1 MRTYSRAQ
9 ALPVFR
15 NPQYRRTNTPT
26 RPHRRRAAATAPP
39 QWHAA
44 AAGTF
49 DPLIES
55 FTDAWGI
62 HADGRVPPLPIL
74 RSAGALRAVV
84 CALVALLAAAPV
96 WAAAPDAQAGATLS
110 IRVNDASGGA
120 VDGAEV
126 IIEQRSGARVDARA
140 TSPGVYRAEL
150 PLGRHLVTVV
160 KPGFGAVTQEVLVT
174 AASPLDVRIVLAPA
188 PLSEQ
193 ITVTGMPRFEG
204 GAPVSGARMPVE
216 PLDLPQS
223 VEVVPQAVLQTQGA
237 LSMQDA
243 LMNVA
248 GVTPHMGEGRRDQVT
263 LRGFSTLND
272 SYIDG
277 VRDDAKY
284 YRDLSNI
291 ESMEVLKGSA
301 SALYGRGSAGGLV
314 NRITKKPL
322 FGQALGE
329 LSLIAGS
336 FDRRRIQGDVGR
348 SFRDN
353 TLAFRLTGAY
363 EDTGSHRPYYALER
377 LAVAPSFAWRAT
389 SGTEVLLQTEFL
401 DDSRVP
407 DRGIP
412 SFDNEPVHAARGNY
426 FGTPEDDF
434 LDNRVASQ
442 AVTLQQPLGSAWRLR
457 NVFRHTYYDNDFSN
471 TQAGTVREVAGRLV
485 AARTQYNVNS
495 QQRNLFNQTEL
506 ITTGS
511 AGAFAH
517 TMLVGVEVGRES
529 TRTARFNGT
538 ASDVDVLAPV
548 LTRPVYSTT
557 PATDNAFSGTIAA
570 LYLQEQVSLGR
581 WRALVGG
588 RYDHFDQS
596 LDDLRPANADLAR
609 VDRVF
614 SPRAGLVYRVGGDA
628 SLYASYSR
636 SFQPSG
642 DGLSLA
648 VNTAELKPED
658 TLSYEVGAKS
668 ELAGGRVSVGAAL
681 FRLDRRNVRT
691 RDPIDP
697 NKLVL
702 VGRQRSDGIELTA
715 AGMIVRGWDIRGG
728 VTFLDPV
735 ILQSND
741 VSSGVR
747 VEGNRIG
754 STATRNANLWTT
766 YSLPNGFT
774 IGGGLFHVGDWF
786 ASNDNLVTL
795 DAYTRVD
802 AMAAWRLGHYEV
814 SFNLKNLLDADYYE
828 SSHSNTQ
835 IMPAAGRNGLLS
847 LRYRW

>member
-1 MRTYSRAQ
+1 MRVLPLARRLHLLLSCCGIVAMLVL
-9 ALPVFR
+9 APVF
-15 NPQYRRTNTPT
+15 
-26 RPHRRRAAATAPP
+26 AAAETN
-39 QWHAA
+39 
-44 AAGTF
+44 GTI
-49 DPLIES
+49 D
-55 FTDAWGI
+55 
-62 HADGRVPPLPIL
+62 
-74 RSAGALRAVV
+74 
-84 CALVALLAAAPV
+84 
-96 WAAAPDAQAGATLS
+96 
-110 IRVNDASGGA
+110 IRVLDVSGAA
-120 VDGAEV
+120 VEGAEV
-126 IIEQRSGARVDARA
+126 VVERADRTRIAVPAAEPGIYRVAL
-140 TSPGVYRAEL
+140 SP
-150 PLGRHLVTVV
+150 GRHLVTIF
-160 KPGFGAVTQEVLVT
+160 KPGFGAVTRDVFVGAAGALSVNVVLE
-174 AASPLDVRIVLAPA
+174 PA
-188 PLSEQ
+188 GLSEQ
-193 ITVTGMPRFEG
+193 ITVTGIPRFEG
-204 GAPVSGARMPVE
+204 GAPVSGARMPIE
-216 PLDLPQS
+216 SLDLPQS
-223 VEVVPQAVLQTQGA
+223 VEVLPQAVLQTQGA

-243 LMNVA
+243 LMTVA

-291 ESMEVLKGSA
+291 ESVEVLKGSA
-301 SALYGRGSAGGLV
+301 SALYGRGSAGGLI

-322 FGQALGE
+322 FGQPVGEFALT
-329 LSLIAGS
+329 AGS

-348 SFRDN
+348 SFRNN
-353 TLAFRLTGAY
+353 TLALRLTGAY

-377 LAVAPSFAWRAT
+377 LAIAPSLAFRGT
-389 SGTEVLLQTEFL
+389 SGTEVILQTEFL

-412 SFDNEPVHAARGNY
+412 SFGNQPVHAARDNY
-426 FGTPEDDF
+426 FGTPDDDF

-442 AVTLQQPLGSAWRLR
+442 AVTIQHPLGNAWRLR
-457 NVFRHTYYDNDFSN
+457 NVFRHTFYDSDFSN
-471 TQAGTVREVAGRLV
+471 TQAGTVRQVAGRLV
-485 AARTQYNVNS
+485 ATRTQYNVES
-495 QQRNLFNQTEL
+495 WQRNLFNQAEL

-511 AGAFAH
+511 VGSFAH
-517 TMLVGVEVGRES
+517 TMLVGLEVGRES
-529 TRTARFNGT
+529 TRTSRFNGT
-538 ASDVDVLAPV
+538 ASDVDVLEPV

-557 PATDNAFSGTIAA
+557 AATDNAFTGTVAA
-570 LYLQEQVSLGR
+570 LYVQEQVSLGR

-596 LDDLRPANADLAR
+596 LDDLRPVNADLAR
-609 VDRVF
+609 IDRVF
-614 SPRAGLVYRVGGDA
+614 SPRAGLVYRVASDA

-648 VNTAELKPED
+648 ANTAELKPED

-668 ELAGGRVSVGAAL
+668 EWLGARLSLGAAL

-715 AGMIVRGWDIRGG
+715 AGMIMRGWDVRGG
-728 VTFLDPV
+728 ITFLDPV
-735 ILQSND
+735 ILESND
-741 VSSGVR
+741 VSSGVP

-754 STATRNANLWTT
+754 ATATRNANLWTT
-766 YSLPNGFT
+766 YAMRNGVT

-786 ASNDNLVTL
+786 ASNDNIVSLEG
-795 DAYTRVD
+795 YTRFD
-802 AMAAWRLGHYEV
+802 AMAAYRIGHYELSLNV
-814 SFNLKNLLDADYYE
+814 KNLLDADYYE